1 MDIKEKAMK
10 SQDNSG
16 PNRARTVAAALAVS
30 MVLLGAGD
38 ALAQGKRG
46 ALAIVTLRDD
56 SVAAGELI
64 AVKST
69 SILLLDSSGKD
80 VSLDLAQ
87 VRTIRVSRRSKAGQ
101 GAVAGLFLGG
111 LVGVVGGSIQAKATG
126 ACPGCEAPMMRA
138 GYSLLGAGAGLVVGI
153 LGGARAGKDLVIS
166 FDQATELGL
175 RASLLKLRRYAR
187 IEDASRP

>member
-1 MDIKEKAMK
+1 MGEEVKKMK
-10 SQDNSG
+10 KQALSG
-16 PNRARTVAAALAVS
+16 TPSRKVLAAALAVA
-30 MVLLGAGD
+30 MILVGAGG
-38 ALAQGKRG
+38 ALAQGRRG

-87 VRTIRVSRRSKAGQ
+87 VRTIRVSRKSKAGQ

-126 ACPGCEAPMMRA
+126 ACPGCEAPMMTA
-138 GYSLLGAGAGLVVGI
+138 GYGILGAGAGLVIGL
-153 LGGARAGKDLVIS
+153 LGGAHAGKDLVIS
-166 FDQATELGL
+166 FDEATELGL

-187 IEDASRP
+187 VEDASRP